1 MTARIPAIAS
11 TKCTIK
17 RAEWVRIARYSR
29 LERRWNQIVRNT
41 PGTSISSM
49 TTPVTQSM
57 VTISTIVKT
66 IDSEAP
72 TITLTP
78 ESSSSR
84 SASMSEVW
92 RETIRPEV

>member
-1 MTARIPAIAS
+1 MPAIAS
-11 TKCTIK
+11 TKWTIS
-17 RAEWVRIARYSR
+17 RAEWGGSR
-29 LERRWNQIVRNT
+29 GTRRERFWNHTVSATQGI
-41 PGTSISSM
+41 SISSM
-49 TTPVTQSM
+49 TRPVTGSM
-57 VTISTIVKT
+57 VTISTIVNT

-72 TITLTP
+72 TITFTP